1 MESYIKQGG
10 ERFLPMK
17 VGKDSLPLY
26 GFAYLVGVFIYKE

>member
-1 MESYIKQGG
+1 
-10 ERFLPMK
+10 MK